1 MGLEEIRKELDTID
15 REIVQLFQKRMDLSI
30 EVAKDKA
37 KTGKAVFDGKREEEK
52 LNSISD
58 MVGDPLLKTPAR
70 ELFRGLMTLSRRRQL
85 QYLSEIGHKS
95 DFSFREVGE
104 LSFSGKKLA
113 AQGVKWSYSYLRIC
127 RAFSG
132 RVGGCPIRKGGLRNP
147 PHGQFHLWHGAGQL

>member
-1 MGLEEIRKELDTID
+1 MGLEEIRKELDGID

-85 QYLSEIGHKS
+85 QYLSEFGRKS

-104 LSFSGKKLA
+104 LSFSGKKLVV
-113 AQGVKWSYSYLRIC
+113 QGFHRIC
-127 RAFSG
+127 GAFSG
-132 RVGGCPIRKGGLRNP
+132 CIGGCAGRKGGLRNP
-147 PHGQFHLWHGAGQL
+147 PHGQFHLRHGAGQL

>member
-1 MGLEEIRKELDTID
+1 MGLEEIRKELDGID

-58 MVGDPLLKTPAR
+58 MVGDPLLKMPAR

-85 QYLSEIGHKS
+85 QYLSEIGRKS

-104 LSFSGKKLA
+104 LSFSGKKLV
-113 AQGVKWSYSYLRIC
+113 AQGVKWSYSYL
-127 RAFSG
+127 AG
-132 RVGGCPIRKGGLRNP
+132 RVFFQEDSIEFVE
-147 PHGQFHLWHGAGQL
+147 HFQDGAGQL

>member
-37 KTGKAVFDGKREEEK
+37 RTGKAVFDGKREEEK

-58 MVGDPLLKTPAR
+58 MVGNPLLKTPAR

-85 QYLSEIGHKS
+85 QYLSESGRKS

-104 LSFSGKKLA
+104 LSFSGKKLV
-113 AQGVKWSYSYLRIC
+113 AQGVKWSYSYL
-127 RAFSG
+127 AG
-132 RVGGCPIRKGGLRNP
+132 RVFFQEDSIEFVEHFQDVLEAV
-147 PHGQFHLWHGAGQL
+147 Q